1 MRLRRVVLIA
11 LLLPVLAAC
20 TDSAGAAASPVG
32 AWGDPTDP
40 TDPSRPSLVL
50 AEDGRLSGTDG
61 CNRLTG
67 SWTVDGTT
75 LTFSA
80 LASTMM
86 FCEGVDTWL
95 LGAAAADLVAGSLV
109 IRDSSGTVLGTLER
123 SEE

>member
-1 MRLRRVVLIA
+1 MRLRRAVLIA

-20 TDSAGAAASPVG
+20 TDSTGSAASPVG
-32 AWGDPTDP
+32 AWGDP

-109 IRDSSGTVLGTLER
+109 IRDSTGTVLGTLER